1 MLVYSY
7 LVPARELFLL
17 AVRPRKFNFCG
28 LPLSLSF
35 VSRQNDQPALLSF
48 PGAVRARSWGGHSK
62 IKQNGS
68 CSKPLMAKAIV
79 SELQL
84 MARVSIGKQ
93 SV

>member
-17 AVRPRKFNFCG
+17 AVRPRKYNFCG
-28 LPLSLSF
+28 SLSF

-62 IKQNGS
+62 IK
-68 CSKPLMAKAIV
+68 SKWFMLKTTD
-79 SELQL
+79 
-84 MARVSIGKQ
+84 GQ
-93 SV
+93 SDRE